1 MPNDPNIAPI
11 AQGVL
16 CVSNEQ
22 YNPPSPDTR
31 YANAC
36 HWEACESTDES
47 RAIELYERAIALNHT
62 ESMVA
67 LAKIFLRDGD
77 YANAVGLYER
87 AIALGDSDA
96 MEGRAKMHE
105 AGQGGAKNRVLAYIL
120 YEQAYQKLNSS
131 KPEYYHNSKIKP
143 TLDLLRG
150 VQLDILR
157 SKINEMSNHYMYDAS
172 SANTLLNLQW
182 DDLIHSRHVGEFGI
196 QLLKRHCRA
205 AILERLV
212 GATSSFRDN
221 FERLSAF
228 SEPRHVLARALGSEE
243 AAPTVEYM
251 SLLSYIRPSQEVH
264 ALMLLHI
271 QPMPSMLSNKYMH
284 LLSTPLLQELHALV
298 QRDAENN
305 THHLQWRSSFYNFI
319 NAGGHVLLPLIMDY
333 FFHGVRV
340 DNQEKEPEPS
350 MPRLCFDAS
359 SVKPLAETKESKHR
373 GDLQD
378 LCAHRNHRT
387 ENDPRQTQALRAL
400 IVDVFGSS
408 EDRSQGEVAQYFANR
423 SERFLFAELF
433 RGRDAGCR
441 KIYLLKLE
449 GMAYDVVNN
458 TTDIAALSQEIDRGI
473 REFPPASGSGDE
485 SLRALLE
492 RFKARLLAIVGSA
505 VTPQS
510 EPCAGLRL

>member
-157 SKINEMSNHYMYDAS
+157 SKINEMSNHYMYRPF
-172 SANTLLNLQW
+172 NHEVQQW
-182 DDLIHSRHVGEFGI
+182 L
-196 QLLKRHCRA
+196 
-205 AILERLV
+205 
-212 GATSSFRDN
+212 
-221 FERLSAF
+221 
-228 SEPRHVLARALGSEE
+228 
-243 AAPTVEYM
+243 
-251 SLLSYIRPSQEVH
+251 
-264 ALMLLHI
+264 
-271 QPMPSMLSNKYMH
+271 
-284 LLSTPLLQELHALV
+284 
-298 QRDAENN
+298 
-305 THHLQWRSSFYNFI
+305 
-319 NAGGHVLLPLIMDY
+319 
-333 FFHGVRV
+333 
-340 DNQEKEPEPS
+340 
-350 MPRLCFDAS
+350 
-359 SVKPLAETKESKHR
+359 
-373 GDLQD
+373 
-378 LCAHRNHRT
+378 
-387 ENDPRQTQALRAL
+387 
-400 IVDVFGSS
+400 
-408 EDRSQGEVAQYFANR
+408 
-423 SERFLFAELF
+423 
-433 RGRDAGCR
+433 
-441 KIYLLKLE
+441 
-449 GMAYDVVNN
+449 
-458 TTDIAALSQEIDRGI
+458 
-473 REFPPASGSGDE
+473 
-485 SLRALLE
+485 
-492 RFKARLLAIVGSA
+492 
-505 VTPQS
+505 
-510 EPCAGLRL
+510 